1 MSETQQAAPEANGPV
16 ISVEN
21 LSHNYGDRLAL
32 DNLSFS
38 ANAGEIFGLL
48 GPNGGGKT
56 TTFRIL
62 STLIRASSGAVKIF
76 GFDLFQ
82 QPREIQKRIG
92 VVFQSP
98 SLDKKLTAFENLYHQ
113 GRLYG
118 MGGARLKERIR
129 YLLDRVKLLDRAD
142 EFVETFSG
150 GMRRRVEL
158 AKGLL
163 HGPKLLLLDEPSTG
177 LDPGARRDLWQYLR
191 ELSETEKVTSLM
203 TTHYMEEAA
212 QCSRIAILN
221 AGILVALGRPD
232 ELRATIGGDVITIK
246 AKNPEELKLQ
256 IETQFA
262 LTTELFGD
270 MLRVETPKGHE
281 LVAKLGAAFP
291 GAIEAMTISKPTLE
305 DVFIRKTGHKF
316 WVEPETNGTVNA
328 KKKKGARA

>member
-1 MSETQQAAPEANGPV
+1 MLAPIV
-16 ISVEN
+16 VVEK
-21 LSHNYGDRLAL
+21 LSHSYGERLAL

-38 ANAGEIFGLL
+38 VPPGEIFGLL

-62 STLIRASSGAVKIF
+62 STLIRASSGSARIF
-76 GFDLFQ
+76 GFDLAD

-98 SLDKKLTAFENLYHQ
+98 SLDKKLTARENLYHQ

-118 MGGARLKERIR
+118 LGGPQLNDRIR
-129 YLLDRVKLLDRAD
+129 YLLDRVKLADRAD
-142 EFVETFSG
+142 EYVEAFSG

-191 ELSETEKVTSLM
+191 ELADKEGVTSLL

-221 AGILVALGRPD
+221 AGKLVALGKPD
-232 ELRATIGGDVITIK
+232 ELRATIGGDVIAIQS
-246 AKNPEELKLQ
+246 KNPEDLKAQ
-256 IETQFA
+256 IEKQFK
-262 LTTELFGD
+262 LKTELLDGT
-270 MLRVETPKGHE
+270 LRVEAPSGHE

-291 GAIEAMTISKPTLE
+291 GAIESMTISKPTLE
-305 DVFIRKTGHKF
+305 DVFIKKTGHKF
-316 WVEPETNGTVNA
+316 WVEPESLANG
-328 KKKKGARA
+328 KEKRKRRG

>member
-1 MSETQQAAPEANGPV
+1 MPTSEPIV
-16 ISVEN
+16 SVEN
-21 LSHNYGDRLAL
+21 LSHRYGERLAL
-32 DNLSFS
+32 DNLSFT
-38 ANAGEIFGLL
+38 ANRGEIFGLL

-62 STLIRASSGAVKIF
+62 STLIRPTSGKAGIF
-76 GFDLFQ
+76 GFDLLT

-98 SLDKKLTAFENLYHQ
+98 SLDKKLTAYENLHHQ

-118 MGGARLKERIR
+118 LGGAQLSSRIG
-129 YLLDRVKLLDRAD
+129 YLLDRVKLGDRAN
-142 EFVETFSG
+142 EYVETFSG

-191 ELSETEKVTSLM
+191 ELAQQEGVTSLL

-221 AGILVALGRPD
+221 AGKLVALGAPD
-232 ELRATIGGDVITIK
+232 ELRATIGGDVITIQSP
-246 AKNPEELKLQ
+246 NPEELQRNIAAQMSLN
-256 IETQFA
+256 A
-262 LTTELFGD
+262 ELVDGT
-270 MLRVETPKGHE
+270 LRVETPKGHE
-281 LVAKLGAAFP
+281 LVAKLGGAFP
-291 GAIEAMTISKPTLE
+291 GAIDSMTISKPTLD
-305 DVFIRKTGHKF
+305 DVFIKKTGHKF
-316 WVEPETNGTVNA
+316 WVETETNVNGKDA
-328 KKKKGARA
+328 KKKKRR